1 MWRQHQNLVGQLPH
15 LARIPHVLCP
25 FSEMHM
31 GDICAWSTPAD
42 PHQLQSAFRPGGS
55 RMQVSRAASLSSS
68 GADMRKTTHYEDHLK
83 GKNLTHFSTLK
94 KWVSDRMEL
103 QK

>member
-31 GDICAWSTPAD
+31 GDFCAWSPPAD
-42 PHQLQSAFRPGGS
+42 PHQLQSAFRPGGP
-55 RMQVSRAASLSSS
+55 RMQVSRAATPSSW
-68 GADMRKTTHYEDHLK
+68 GADVRKTTHREVNIK
-83 GKNLTHFSTLK
+83 GKS
-94 KWVSDRMEL
+94 
-103 QK
+103 